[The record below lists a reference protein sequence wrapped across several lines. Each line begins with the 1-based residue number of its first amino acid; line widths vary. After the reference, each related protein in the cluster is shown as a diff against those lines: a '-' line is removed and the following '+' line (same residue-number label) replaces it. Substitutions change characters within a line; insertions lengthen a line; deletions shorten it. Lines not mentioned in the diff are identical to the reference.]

1 MPPPR
6 LPIFAPMP
14 LVQRREAF
22 DDTRWIFEL
31 KYDGFRALA
40 YVLGGKPR
48 LVSRNGRDFKRFDD
62 LRYELELE
70 INADAAVLDGEICC
84 LDESGRPLF
93 FDLMRRRGRP
103 VFVALDLLWL
113 NGRDVRELTLTK
125 RKTLLRAIV
134 PQRSPCLSSTR
145 ITWSATD
152 EPSSGQSASRP
163 RGNRRETRARALRR
177 LGADVGED

>member
-22 DDTRWIFEL
+22 DDPRWIFEL
-31 KYDGFRALA
+31 KYDGFRALTR
-40 YVLGGKPR
+40 VLRGKPR
-48 LVSRNGRDFKRFDD
+48 LVSRNGRDFKRDD
-62 LRYELELE
+62 LRDELELE

-103 VFVALDLLWL
+103 VFVAFDL
-113 NGRDVRELTLTK
+113 
-125 RKTLLRAIV
+125 
-134 PQRSPCLSSTR
+134 
-145 ITWSATD
+145 
-152 EPSSGQSASRP
+152 
-163 RGNRRETRARALRR
+163 
-177 LGADVGED
+177 